1 MQKAP
6 AAPAAA
12 AAGVTARPVAP
23 AILQLSPFLMKLW
36 AIMEDSRNGS
46 MITWSP
52 DGQKVCILDDQRFA
66 AQLLPKYFKHNNL
79 SSFIRQLNLYGF
91 KKVTSMRNE
100 TMVTCNNSTKEY
112 QHPRFQK
119 GKPELMAS
127 IQRKVYT
134 CKEPAASSTKDQQA
148 MLAEFRAMREQQDGI
163 STKLDTVTRDTTS
176 VLEGMGSLQQKEDQ
190 QQDVLSQILQII
202 MNCMSEKGRQ
212 DAQRKRHQNDA
223 SEAPRPKNSH
233 PQAHSAR
240 EDRETAAVPGH
251 SADHRNLVV
260 THNNME
266 GEAGDADGANNG
278 QAVVR
283 EPHGT
288 GEEGQHFMNLFISN
302 TVKIDTQLSEEEQ
315 NDISKILSW
324 EKRGTVMSQTGGAGA
339 AEGARGGP
347 SLEERNRD
355 LEQQLALLAARL
367 DERRTQDAQGKP
379 TPIARKV
386 AVVTGMNEEE
396 APRNDLQLI
405 HNQNPMLGEPPT
417 FKMEYDNSIP
427 LEASVDIIPPVH
439 FSDEALEECLGQV
452 YQVDGAPTLLFL
464 DQPVFFENV

>member
-12 AAGVTARPVAP
+12 AAGVTAGPAAS

-36 AIMEDSRNGS
+36 AIMEDSQHGS

-52 DGQKVCILDDQRFA
+52 DGQKVSILDEQRFA
-66 AQLLPKYFKHNNL
+66 SQLLPKYFKHNNL

-100 TMVTCNNSTKEY
+100 TMLTFNNPTMEY
-112 QHPRFQK
+112 QHPQFKK
-119 GKPELMAS
+119 GKPELLAS
-127 IQRKVYT
+127 IQRKAYT
-134 CKEPAASSTKDQQA
+134 RKEPAASSKKDQQA

-202 MNCMSEKGRQ
+202 MNCMSETGRQ
-212 DAQRKRHQNDA
+212 DAQRKRPRNEA
-223 SEAPRPKNSH
+223 SEAPRPKNSR
-233 PQAHSAR
+233 PQARSAM

-251 SADHRNLVV
+251 SADCRNLIV
-260 THNNME
+260 TCNNME
-266 GEAGDADGANNG
+266 GEAGGAAGANNE
-278 QAVVR
+278 QAVVC

-288 GEEGQHFMNLFISN
+288 GEEGEGFLNVFISN
-302 TVKIDTQLSEEEQ
+302 TVKIDTELNEEEQ
-315 NDISKILSW
+315 NSISKILSW
-324 EKRGTVMSQTGGAGA
+324 ITGETV
-339 AEGARGGP
+339 E
-347 SLEERNRD
+347 
-355 LEQQLALLAARL
+355 
-367 DERRTQDAQGKP
+367 
-379 TPIARKV
+379 
-386 AVVTGMNEEE
+386 TGMNEQE
-396 APRNDLQLI
+396 APMNDLLLTQ
-405 HNQNPMLGEPPT
+405 NNVNPMLGEPPT

-439 FSDEALEECLGQV
+439 FSGEALEECLSQV
-452 YQVDGAPTLLFL
+452 SQVDGAPALLFL
-464 DQPVFFENV
+464 DQPVFTENA